1 MVRWIQRW
9 RDCCRGKWGVVMVV
23 VVVVVVAAFGVVSVV
38 GAVEAD
44 WVR

>member
-9 RDCCRGKWGVVMVV
+9 RGCCGAKWGLVMV

>member
-1 MVRWIQRW
+1 MDTTVAGLLQ
-9 RDCCRGKWGVVMVV
+9 GEWGVVMV